1 VALGS
6 PTTVHRQGNWWSVQ
20 LGAEHPAGPDPVG
33 RWLETLG
40 LLGLRHREA
49 FIPAGVAQ
57 LPTAQLAV
65 FLRHLWSSGGTLG
78 WREGGVHI
86 DLVTTSRRL
95 AEGVQHLLTRFGIE
109 SRVARAAAHHTG
121 AAGWEVA
128 IEVAAS
134 QRRFLDEIGAF
145 GAHVRRVPL
154 LLTKLPAASE
164 GMGEGPPFEVWDR
177 IRPDVL
183 ERGRRDPFVAHT
195 IGFVRHR
202 ALAGAPGRRGMA
214 EVAVAMND
222 PQLARL
228 AGGDVTWDRVVRVER
243 LGDEPVYD
251 ATVDG
256 THNFIAN
263 GITVHNSLEQ
273 DADVVMFIYRDEVYN
288 PETTEKGAAEI
299 IVAKHRNG
307 PTGSSK
313 LVFQDRYT
321 RFDNA
326 ARV

>member
-1 VALGS
+1 
-6 PTTVHRQGNWWSVQ
+6 
-20 LGAEHPAGPDPVG
+20 
-33 RWLETLG
+33 
-40 LLGLRHREA
+40 
-49 FIPAGVAQ
+49 
-57 LPTAQLAV
+57 
-65 FLRHLWSSGGTLG
+65 
-78 WREGGVHI
+78 
-86 DLVTTSRRL
+86 
-95 AEGVQHLLTRFGIE
+95 
-109 SRVARAAAHHTG
+109 
-121 AAGWEVA
+121 
-128 IEVAAS
+128 
-134 QRRFLDEIGAF
+134 
-145 GAHVRRVPL
+145 
-154 LLTKLPAASE
+154 
-164 GMGEGPPFEVWDR
+164 
-177 IRPDVL
+177 
-183 ERGRRDPFVAHT
+183 
-195 IGFVRHR
+195 
-202 ALAGAPGRRGMA
+202 MA
-214 EVAVAMND
+214 EVAEATKD
-222 PQLARL
+222 ERLARL
-228 AGGDVTWDRVVRVER
+228 AGADVAWDRVCTVER